1 MNLLTALLLF
11 TVSGGGTAE
20 TGNPVIPLT
29 DEEQIKLVVNN
40 LEDALLHHDSVLVT
54 ACLSERVGT
63 KALAEVRKNYTT
75 YALSATPM
83 TGMPLVYLRT
93 FDVKVEG
100 NTATAKVEA
109 FTYGAGKRIQA
120 THKVEFR
127 KTDNGWFMADAKPLN
142 AILQQ
147 IGGIAPVIEST
158 EPSSV
163 EELPIET
170 QPDTDNE
177 VK

>member
-1 MNLLTALLLF
+1 MNLLATLLLF
-11 TVSGGGTAE
+11 TASGGTAE
-20 TGNPVIPLT
+20 TGNPMIPLT
-29 DEEQIKLVVNN
+29 DEEQIKLVMNN
-40 LEDALLHHDSVLVT
+40 LEDALLQHDSVLVT

-63 KALAEVRKNYTT
+63 RAIAEVRKNYTT
-75 YALSATPM
+75 YAMGATPM

-100 NTATAKVEA
+100 NTAQAKVEA

-127 KTDNGWFMADAKPLN
+127 KTDYGWLMADAKPLN

-147 IGGIAPVIEST
+147 VGGITSVT
-158 EPSSV
+158 EKA
-163 EELPIET
+163 E
-170 QPDTDNE
+170 QPDESESVKSQSNTE
-177 VK
+177 VER